1 MGVAALPRRD
11 EESRGR
17 LHEVARRA
25 APVTTAG
32 ERVLA
37 VPGELGAVL
46 PGGGVQRGSV
56 VAVDGSPG
64 AGSTTLML
72 RLAAAATAAGEW
84 AALVERDATLGG
96 QAAFEAGVELERCAV
111 VRWVPRNAWATV
123 VAALLDGLG
132 LVAAEVPNTA
142 RLADARRL
150 TARARERGAVL
161 VVSGPWPAE
170 AALRLHAR
178 GWEDDSLAVAVE
190 GRGAAARPQLTAL
203 AG

>member
-1 MGVAALPRRD
+1 LR
-11 EESRGR
+11 
-17 LHEVARRA
+17 EVGGFA
-25 APVTTAG
+25 APVVRAG
-32 ERVLA
+32 ARVIP
-37 VPGELGAVL
+37 VPGDLGAVF
-46 PGGGVQRGSV
+46 PGGGVQRGAV

-64 AGSTTLML
+64 AGATTLVF

-96 QAAFEAGVELERCAV
+96 QAAFEAGVALERCAV
-111 VRWVPRNAWATV
+111 VRWVPRNTWATV

-132 LVAAEVPNTA
+132 LVAAEVPFA
-142 RLADARRL
+142 LRLADARRL
-150 TARARERGAVL
+150 AARARERGAVL

-178 GWEDDSLAVAVE
+178 GWADDTLRVE
-190 GRGAAARPQLTAL
+190 VDGRGAAARPRLTAL